1 MTFRSE
7 DFRAH
12 LAAAG
17 IAATTAASYRSYL
30 GRINTA
36 LDGLDEAVAVRGATD
51 VERWAE
57 TATVA
62 PFDRPSRSD
71 ALSALRKY
79 LSFLATVP
87 EADASLEAR
96 ADEPVDPVSST
107 AVFQVEREMPAAI
120 RAQLDRLEPG
130 LVAID
135 DGREVAVSTG
145 RIDILARDAAGRHVV
160 IELKAGRC
168 PAGALEQALGYAQA
182 LREERDGVT
191 AVRVVLIAAEFSDR
205 MRAAARAVGD
215 VSLRTY
221 QFSLQFQEVG

>member
-1 MTFRSE
+1 MTFRAG
-7 DFRAH
+7 DFKAH
-12 LAAAG
+12 LLASG
-17 IAATTAASYRSYL
+17 IAASTAASYASYL
-30 GRINTA
+30 GRINTSI
-36 LDGLDEAVAVRGATD
+36 DGLDEAVALRGAAE
-51 VERWAE
+51 VQRWAE

-79 LSFLATVP
+79 LAFH
-87 EADASLEAR
+87 EAVQNEGGLDARL
-96 ADEPVDPVSST
+96 DEPADPISST
-107 AVFQVEREMPAAI
+107 AVFQVEREMQVAV
-120 RAQLDRLEPG
+120 RSQLDRLEAG

-145 RIDILARDAAGRHVV
+145 RIDILAKDIDGRHVV

-182 LREERDGVT
+182 LREERDGVSS
-191 AVRVVLIAAEFSDR
+191 VRVVLIAAEFSDR
-205 MRAAARAVGD
+205 MRAAARAVTD